1 MQKTQRRRFVWTTLA
16 AIVMATWPAFGQT
29 IKKAET
35 ERIQA
40 AEPRVFVWR
49 EGDREMRATLVND
62 AQEVVELRVA
72 SAPNSSTHRA
82 HYERLSI
89 AVQAAADAGVP
100 VFQQGEGGPILLPVG
115 GVLVRLSEGTDP
127 VAFFAEHG
135 LNYEDWHLRRL
146 YLIETEPGWAA
157 LDTVARLNELDEVE
171 SAQPNWWRE
180 RGAQ

>member
-1 MQKTQRRRFVWTTLA
+1 M
-16 AIVMATWPAFGQT
+16 
-29 IKKAET
+29 
-35 ERIQA
+35 
-40 AEPRVFVWR
+40 
-49 EGDREMRATLVND
+49 
-62 AQEVVELRVA
+62 
-72 SAPNSSTHRA
+72 
-82 HYERLSI
+82 
-89 AVQAAADAGVP
+89 
-100 VFQQGEGGPILLPVG
+100 PVG